1 LARGISKLDD
11 RWWLVMST
19 ERATLE
25 ARVTALE
32 NAIKKVREWLI
43 KKDTHGS
50 RMQAQA
56 LKRALEGKTP

>member
-1 LARGISKLDD
+1 
-11 RWWLVMST
+11 MST